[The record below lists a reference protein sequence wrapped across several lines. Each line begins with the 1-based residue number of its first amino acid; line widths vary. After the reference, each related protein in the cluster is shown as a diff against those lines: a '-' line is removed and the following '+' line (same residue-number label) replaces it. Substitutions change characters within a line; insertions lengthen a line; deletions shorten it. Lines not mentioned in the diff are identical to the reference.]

1 MNYIFIHIPKTGGT
15 SVAQALGKDR
25 GYFGHNSIRQLIGN
39 DKIVSPGLHNALVDL
54 AMKRD
59 VSLEKQVMD
68 TFSFSVVRNPWDRL
82 VSWFFCI
89 QTTANPEYC
98 NHYGQNFKE
107 WVMNGMQIHEEQV
120 QLFGSGRVSNA
131 LSQSEWLVDF
141 SGKIVVD
148 TIIRFEEL
156 ETEWKSIMKKLNAED
171 LPHVNKSILRNINY
185 REHYDNEMLD
195 YIDSTNIFQEDIKNF
210 NFVF

>member
-25 GYFGHNSIRQLIGN
+25 GYFGHNSIRQIIDGSC
-39 DKIVSPGLHNALVDL
+39 DYAQPLVEV

-107 WVMNGMQIHEEQV
+107 WVMNGHMQIHEEQV
-120 QLFGSGRVSNA
+120 QFFGSGRVSNVF
-131 LSQSEWLVDF
+131 SQSEWLVDF

>member
-25 GYFGHNSIRQLIGN
+25 GYFGHTSIRQLIDGSC
-39 DKIVSPGLHNALVDL
+39 DYAQPLVEV

-82 VSWFFCI
+82 VSWFFC
-89 QTTANPEYC
+89 QLTTANREYC

-107 WVMNGMQIHEEQV
+107 WVMNGHMQIHEEQV
-120 QLFGSGRVSNA
+120 QFFGSGRVSNVF
-131 LSQSEWLVDF
+131 SQSEWLVDF

-171 LPHVNKSILRNINY
+171 LPHLNKSIHNLRNINY
-185 REHYDNEMLD
+185 REHYDNEILD